1 MDSLYDAAELM
12 KEWNDMGVWRKDVLN
27 FDGDTREEFYAG
39 TTGAD
44 QHHAQTYYSTIVP
57 NMEKK
62 QPGSDPQFY
71 YWGEENQNVQHPLK
85 EHGACAISANSTHP
99 ERALMVYDLLRN
111 DEECYRLLN
120 YGIEGEDYIVTEDGK
135 LGRPDGFDSSTDAL
149 DSNFWMGRN
158 DDLELQ
164 DESWWDGTDDLI
176 SSLDKIGY
184 DYPFENL
191 IVDTTA
197 IEAKQAAL
205 ANVLAK
211 YIPQLAYGQVDDP
224 KATVDQMREELKA
237 AGYDDVKAAI
247 QKDLDAFVEE
257 NGTPDFTRG
266 E

>member
-1 MDSLYDAAELM
+1 
-12 KEWNDMGVWRKDVLN
+12 
-27 FDGDTREEFYAG
+27 
-39 TTGAD
+39 
-44 QHHAQTYYSTIVP
+44 
-57 NMEKK
+57 
-62 QPGSDPQFY
+62 
-71 YWGEENQNVQHPLK
+71 
-85 EHGACAISANSTHP
+85 
-99 ERALMVYDLLRN
+99 MVYDLLRN

-120 YGIEGEDYIVTEDGK
+120 YIVTEDGK

-205 ANVLAK
+205 AQNISRSWHMV
-211 YIPQLAYGQVDDP
+211 
-224 KATVDQMREELKA
+224 R
-237 AGYDDVKAAI
+237 
-247 QKDLDAFVEE
+247 
-257 NGTPDFTRG
+257 
-266 E
+266 

>member
-1 MDSLYDAAELM
+1 
-12 KEWNDMGVWRKDVLN
+12 
-27 FDGDTREEFYAG
+27 
-39 TTGAD
+39 
-44 QHHAQTYYSTIVP
+44 
-57 NMEKK
+57 
-62 QPGSDPQFY
+62 
-71 YWGEENQNVQHPLK
+71 
-85 EHGACAISANSTHP
+85 
-99 ERALMVYDLLRN
+99 MVYDLLRN

>member
-1 MDSLYDAAELM
+1 MM
-12 KEWNDMGVWRKDVLN
+12 K
-27 FDGDTREEFYAG
+27 
-39 TTGAD
+39 
-44 QHHAQTYYSTIVP
+44 
-57 NMEKK
+57 
-62 QPGSDPQFY
+62 
-71 YWGEENQNVQHPLK
+71 
-85 EHGACAISANSTHP
+85 SAN
-99 ERALMVYDLLRN
+99 
-111 DEECYRLLN
+111 RLLN

-247 QKDLDAFVEE
+247 QKRFRCFCRRKMEHRISQEVNKKGVHLTVEQE
-257 NGTPDFTRG
+257 RLATKPGR
-266 E
+266 

>member
-1 MDSLYDAAELM
+1 
-12 KEWNDMGVWRKDVLN
+12 
-27 FDGDTREEFYAG
+27 
-39 TTGAD
+39 
-44 QHHAQTYYSTIVP
+44 
-57 NMEKK
+57 
-62 QPGSDPQFY
+62 
-71 YWGEENQNVQHPLK
+71 
-85 EHGACAISANSTHP
+85 
-99 ERALMVYDLLRN
+99 
-111 DEECYRLLN
+111 
-120 YGIEGEDYIVTEDGK
+120 
-135 LGRPDGFDSSTDAL
+135 
-149 DSNFWMGRN
+149 MGRN

-247 QKDLDAFVEE
+247 EAGTECSNPLVELVSSLE
-257 NGTPDFTRG
+257 EVSEEVPA